1 MYNVH
6 GPVGFGVPS
15 EDLPYPRDKKF
26 EVADCKRGC
35 CEIVTSNTTAK
46 GIVKVTAKGVVNLRC
61 KKYHS
66 ENKSGENRNMWS
78 LSTMQRMRALSL

>member
-15 EDLPYPRDKKF
+15 EDLPYSRDKKF

-35 CEIVTSNTTAK
+35 CEIVTRSTTAK
-46 GIVKVTAKGVVNLRC
+46 GIVKVTAKAVVNLRC
-61 KKYHS
+61 KKCG
-66 ENKSGENRNMWS
+66 NKSGANKSMWS
-78 LSTMQRMRALSL
+78 LSTMQRMRVLSL